1 MMEKLVP
8 GPYIKI
14 KTRRI
19 SRSTVWN
26 VIKFAFI
33 VCSSG
38 GLPKHIKGAL
48 SGLRQV
54 FATEIPLKM
63 VKNAFCF
70 ASKAL
75 LAQELLRWNKKYF
88 SSFLKGFQSS

>member
-1 MMEKLVP
+1 MKNHAQNMMEKLVP

-19 SRSTVWN
+19 SRSTVCN

-63 VKNAFCF
+63 IKNAFCF

-75 LAQELLRWNKKYF
+75 FVLNIFKL
-88 SSFLKGFQSS
+88 FLP